1 MKFRTYTMEDAL
13 EQIIDYR
20 GKTPKKSDSGI
31 PTLSAKSVKN
41 NHIDY
46 SLCYYISP
54 DEYDRFMVRGFPKV
68 GDVLLTTEAPMG
80 MVARLDRDDVGIA
93 QRLLTLRG
101 KQDILDNEY
110 LLYFLQS
117 SIGQSLLKARETG
130 TTVTGIKQ
138 AEFRKI
144 QIDIPEIHIQK
155 KIGGI
160 LRILDQKIK
169 PNEGTLLCRGSI
181 AAIYETTGILE
192 SMTLGEQIAL
202 PLLCQGYSRREAM
215 DHALEWLKKIGEE
228 IRGYHKEDRI
238 TAYDRALIAVGQAV
252 LQNPDLIA
260 ADTFMTDLNRAE
272 QARILKILDEASKAR
287 ACLLM
292 ADEIPCG
299 FPCDRILELRKPM
312 DRQPADN
319 MSWT

>member
-1 MKFRTYTMEDAL
+1 MQDDREDKAGVQDADNCLCRLKDIVKWYPPDRLVLDQFSLEIGRGERVMIRGNAGSGRT
-13 EQIIDYR
+13 
-20 GKTPKKSDSGI
+20 
-31 PTLSAKSVKN
+31 TL
-41 NHIDY
+41 I
-46 SLCYYISP
+46 
-54 DEYDRFMVRGFPKV
+54 
-68 GDVLLTTEAPMG
+68 
-80 MVARLDRDDVGIA
+80 
-93 QRLLTLRG
+93 
-101 KQDILDNEY
+101 
-110 LLYFLQS
+110 
-117 SIGQSLLKARETG
+117 
-130 TTVTGIKQ
+130 
-138 AEFRKI
+138 
-144 QIDIPEIHIQK
+144 
-155 KIGGI
+155 
-160 LRILDQKIK
+160 RILDQKIK
-169 PNEGTLLCRGSI
+169 PNEGTLLYRGSI

-192 SMTLGEQIAL
+192 SMTL
-202 PLLCQGYSRREAM
+202 

-272 QARILKILDEASKAR
+272 QARILKILDEASKDR

-299 FPCDRILELRKPM
+299 FPCERILELRKPM

>member
-1 MKFRTYTMEDAL
+1 M
-13 EQIIDYR
+13 
-20 GKTPKKSDSGI
+20 
-31 PTLSAKSVKN
+31 
-41 NHIDY
+41 
-46 SLCYYISP
+46 
-54 DEYDRFMVRGFPKV
+54 
-68 GDVLLTTEAPMG
+68 
-80 MVARLDRDDVGIA
+80 
-93 QRLLTLRG
+93 
-101 KQDILDNEY
+101 DNEY

-144 QIDIPEIHIQK
+144 QIDIPEIHVQK

-192 SMTLGEQIAL
+192 SMTLREQIAL

-215 DHALEWLKKIGEE
+215 AHASEWLKKIGEE
-228 IRGYHKEDRI
+228 IREYHKEDRI

-272 QARILKILDEASKAR
+272 QARILKILDDASKDR

-292 ADEIPCG
+292 TDEIFCG
-299 FPCDRILELRKPM
+299 
-312 DRQPADN
+312 
-319 MSWT
+319 

>member
-1 MKFRTYTMEDAL
+1 
-13 EQIIDYR
+13 
-20 GKTPKKSDSGI
+20 
-31 PTLSAKSVKN
+31 
-41 NHIDY
+41 
-46 SLCYYISP
+46 
-54 DEYDRFMVRGFPKV
+54 
-68 GDVLLTTEAPMG
+68 
-80 MVARLDRDDVGIA
+80 
-93 QRLLTLRG
+93 
-101 KQDILDNEY
+101 
-110 LLYFLQS
+110 
-117 SIGQSLLKARETG
+117 
-130 TTVTGIKQ
+130 
-138 AEFRKI
+138 
-144 QIDIPEIHIQK
+144 
-155 KIGGI
+155 
-160 LRILDQKIK
+160 
-169 PNEGTLLCRGSI
+169 
-181 AAIYETTGILE
+181 
-192 SMTLGEQIAL
+192 MTLGEQIAL

-215 DHALEWLKKIGEE
+215 AHASEWLKKIGEE

>member
-1 MKFRTYTMEDAL
+1 MQDDREDKAGVQNAANCLCWLKDIVKWYPPDRLVLDQFSLEIGRGERVMIRGNAGSGRT
-13 EQIIDYR
+13 
-20 GKTPKKSDSGI
+20 
-31 PTLSAKSVKN
+31 TL
-41 NHIDY
+41 I
-46 SLCYYISP
+46 
-54 DEYDRFMVRGFPKV
+54 
-68 GDVLLTTEAPMG
+68 
-80 MVARLDRDDVGIA
+80 
-93 QRLLTLRG
+93 
-101 KQDILDNEY
+101 
-110 LLYFLQS
+110 
-117 SIGQSLLKARETG
+117 
-130 TTVTGIKQ
+130 
-138 AEFRKI
+138 
-144 QIDIPEIHIQK
+144 
-155 KIGGI
+155 
-160 LRILDQKIK
+160 RILDQKIK
-169 PNEGTLLCRGSI
+169 PNEGTILCRGSI

-215 DHALEWLKKIGEE
+215 AHASEWLKKIGEE
-228 IRGYHKEDRI
+228 IREYHKEDRI

-272 QARILKILDEASKAR
+272 QARILKILDEASKDR

-292 ADEIPCG
+292 ADEIFCG

>member
-1 MKFRTYTMEDAL
+1 MQDDCEDKAGVQDVDNCLCRLKDIVKWYPPDRLVLDQFSLEIGRGERVMIRGNAGSGRT
-13 EQIIDYR
+13 
-20 GKTPKKSDSGI
+20 
-31 PTLSAKSVKN
+31 TL
-41 NHIDY
+41 I
-46 SLCYYISP
+46 
-54 DEYDRFMVRGFPKV
+54 
-68 GDVLLTTEAPMG
+68 
-80 MVARLDRDDVGIA
+80 
-93 QRLLTLRG
+93 
-101 KQDILDNEY
+101 
-110 LLYFLQS
+110 
-117 SIGQSLLKARETG
+117 
-130 TTVTGIKQ
+130 
-138 AEFRKI
+138 
-144 QIDIPEIHIQK
+144 
-155 KIGGI
+155 
-160 LRILDQKIK
+160 RILDQKIK

-181 AAIYETTGILE
+181 ATIYETTGILE

-215 DHALEWLKKIGEE
+215 DHASEWLKKIGEV
-228 IRGYHKEDRI
+228 IREYHKEDRI

-272 QARILKILDEASKAR
+272 QARILKILDEASKDR

-319 MSWT
+319 KSWT

>member
-1 MKFRTYTMEDAL
+1 MQDDREDKAGVQDADNCLCRLKDIVKWYPPDRLVLDQFSLEIGRGERIMIRGNAGSGRT
-13 EQIIDYR
+13 
-20 GKTPKKSDSGI
+20 
-31 PTLSAKSVKN
+31 TL
-41 NHIDY
+41 I
-46 SLCYYISP
+46 
-54 DEYDRFMVRGFPKV
+54 
-68 GDVLLTTEAPMG
+68 
-80 MVARLDRDDVGIA
+80 
-93 QRLLTLRG
+93 
-101 KQDILDNEY
+101 
-110 LLYFLQS
+110 
-117 SIGQSLLKARETG
+117 
-130 TTVTGIKQ
+130 
-138 AEFRKI
+138 
-144 QIDIPEIHIQK
+144 
-155 KIGGI
+155 
-160 LRILDQKIK
+160 RILDQKIK

-260 ADTFMTDLNRAE
+260 ADTFMTDLNWAE